1 MQLEDSN
8 KYAMPPGLLIGTV
21 NTSPAGMGAAA
32 SSRFIIRWRRVQETK
47 RIDCKNKN
55 IFYLSFKD
63 ANATT
68 AHNTHKM

>member
-1 MQLEDSN
+1 
-8 KYAMPPGLLIGTV
+8 
-21 NTSPAGMGAAA
+21 MGAAA